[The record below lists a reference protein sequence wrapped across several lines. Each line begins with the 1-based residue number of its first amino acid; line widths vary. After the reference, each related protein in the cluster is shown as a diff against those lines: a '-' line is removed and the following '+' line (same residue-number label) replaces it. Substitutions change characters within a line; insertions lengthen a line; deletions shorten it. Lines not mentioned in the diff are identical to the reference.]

1 MCNLFQY
8 LLLFLIV
15 RLLLPYNKRVM
26 LNGIGVGIGVWYVV
40 EAVKCI
46 LQLLSIHP
54 SNHDVFALTGHF
66 DNPGP
71 LGGFLSVVGTIAVTY
86 LIINRKWCSKVARCF
101 CWVVVAL
108 VVVLLPASMS
118 RAAWVACGVAVLM
131 CVLVEFNIGEFI
143 KRHKVLSAVGFVVL
157 VLLVVGSFYLKRDSA
172 LGRFHIWKME
182 MRAILDAPVWGYGQ
196 GMALGVYGETQA
208 EYFKNGMGS
217 EQDVAIAGCPEYAFN
232 ELLKIGVERGV
243 LAMLLVLI
251 IVLFCIIRLFSVHPP
266 FAYGMQ
272 ALCIF
277 SLFSYPFSL
286 WQFKVLFALFMA
298 VALCNYSEN
307 RVLAGTDRVV
317 SIILVGIMLS
327 FSGEC
332 YDYHKSR
339 KEAVEKWKSLGS
351 MAAFDMYEE
360 IAEGLEPLAPVLEDN
375 YRYLYDYGYA
385 LHKCGKYIE
394 SNDILKKGARISSD
408 PMFHNIIGKN
418 YESMG
423 LYSFAKE
430 KYEYSHYM
438 VPCRLY
444 PLVLLEEVHLK
455 LGAIEEAE
463 KVLDKINRMP
473 VNEKHRSMRDLKRR
487 ANNSYKKHLELCG
500 N

>member
-26 LNGIGVGIGVWYVV
+26 LNVIGVGIGVWYVV

-217 EQDVAIAGCPEYAFN
+217 EQDVAIAGRRF
-232 ELLKIGVERGV
+232 
-243 LAMLLVLI
+243 
-251 IVLFCIIRLFSVHPP
+251 
-266 FAYGMQ
+266 
-272 ALCIF
+272 
-277 SLFSYPFSL
+277 
-286 WQFKVLFALFMA
+286 
-298 VALCNYSEN
+298 
-307 RVLAGTDRVV
+307 
-317 SIILVGIMLS
+317 
-327 FSGEC
+327 
-332 YDYHKSR
+332 
-339 KEAVEKWKSLGS
+339 EK
-351 MAAFDMYEE
+351 
-360 IAEGLEPLAPVLEDN
+360 
-375 YRYLYDYGYA
+375 
-385 LHKCGKYIE
+385 
-394 SNDILKKGARISSD
+394 
-408 PMFHNIIGKN
+408 
-418 YESMG
+418 
-423 LYSFAKE
+423 
-430 KYEYSHYM
+430 
-438 VPCRLY
+438 
-444 PLVLLEEVHLK
+444 
-455 LGAIEEAE
+455 
-463 KVLDKINRMP
+463 
-473 VNEKHRSMRDLKRR
+473 
-487 ANNSYKKHLELCG
+487 
-500 N
+500 

>member
-1 MCNLFQY
+1 MYIILQY

-15 RLLLPYNKRVM
+15 RLLLSYNRRLVLDVM
-26 LNGIGVGIGVWYVV
+26 GVGIGVWYIV

-46 LQLLSIHP
+46 LQLLAIHS
-54 SNHDVFALTGHF
+54 SNHTGFVFTGHF

-86 LIINRKWCSKVARCF
+86 LIINRNRCSKVARYF
-101 CWVVVAL
+101 CWVMVAL
-108 VVVLLPASMS
+108 LVVLLPASMS
-118 RAAWVACGVAVLM
+118 RAAWVACGVAVLV
-131 CVLVEFNIGEFI
+131 CVSVEFNIGEFI

-182 MRAILDAPVWGYGQ
+182 MSAILDGPMWGYGE
-196 GMALGVYGETQA
+196 GRALGVYGETQA
-208 EYFKNGMGS
+208 EYFKYGMGS
-217 EQDVAIAGCPEYAFN
+217 ERDIAIAGCPEYAFN
-232 ELLKIGVERGV
+232 ELLKIGLERGFMV
-243 LAMLLVLI
+243 MMSVFAGVCLCLLR
-251 IVLFCIIRLFSVHPP
+251 IVSISPP

-317 SIILVGIMLS
+317 SIILVGIMLI

-332 YDYHKSR
+332 YDYHISR
-339 KEAVEKWKSLGS
+339 KEAVEEWKSLSS

-360 IAEGLEPLAPVLEDN
+360 IAEGLEPLVPELEDN

-385 LHKCGKYIE
+385 LHKCGKYME
-394 SNDILKKGARISSD
+394 SNDILKKGAKISSD

-444 PLVLLEEVHLK
+444 PLVLLEELHLK